1 MKKKRIIFMGTPDI
15 SAAYLD
21 SLISND
27 YNIIAVYSQPPREK
41 DRGLNIKIS
50 PVQELALNNK
60 LAIYN
65 PIKFDKNEIYNFKK
79 LKPDLVIVMAY
90 GLLLP
95 VAILKIPFYGCVN
108 IHVSLL
114 PRWRGAAP
122 IEYAIMNGDKETGI
136 TIFKLEEKLDS
147 GPIISQ
153 SKIII
158 DDDITKQKLINK
170 LNTIGIKLL
179 LTSLPNMFTNKD
191 IYEKQDEDLSTYANK
206 ITSLTTKIDFNKNVN
221 EVFNKIKAFS
231 PKPAAW
237 FIYNNERIKI
247 IEASIVLGDYSPS
260 TIINNKFNIGCHG
273 GKICP
278 ILIQREGKKPMMI
291 ENFLRGF
298 NFNIGQKV
306 NV

>member
-50 PVQELALNNK
+50 PVQELALKNK

-158 DDDITKQKLINK
+158 DDNITKQKLINK

>member
-50 PVQELALNNK
+50 PVQELALKNK

>member
-1 MKKKRIIFMGTPDI
+1 MGTPDI

-50 PVQELALNNK
+50 PVQELALKNK

>member
-15 SAAYLD
+15 ASVYLN
-21 SLISND
+21 SLIINN
-27 YNIIAVYSQPPREK
+27 YNIIAVYSQPPRKK
-41 DRGLNIKIS
+41 DRGLNIKVS
-50 PVQELALNNK
+50 SVQELALKNN
-60 LAIYN
+60 LDIYN
-65 PIKFDKNEIYNFKK
+65 PVKFNENEINNFKK
-79 LKPDLVIVMAY
+79 LKPDLVVVMAY

-95 VAILKIPFYGCVN
+95 VEILNLPFFGCIN

>member
-50 PVQELALNNK
+50 PVQELALKNK

-179 LTSLPNMFTNKD
+179 LTSLPNMFNNKD
-191 IYEKQDEDLSTYANK
+191 ILLK
-206 ITSLTTKIDFNKNVN
+206 
-221 EVFNKIKAFS
+221 
-231 PKPAAW
+231 
-237 FIYNNERIKI
+237 
-247 IEASIVLGDYSPS
+247 
-260 TIINNKFNIGCHG
+260 
-273 GKICP
+273 
-278 ILIQREGKKPMMI
+278 
-291 ENFLRGF
+291 
-298 NFNIGQKV
+298 
-306 NV
+306 

>member
-1 MKKKRIIFMGTPDI
+1 MGTPDI

-50 PVQELALNNK
+50 PVQELALKNK

-158 DDDITKQKLINK
+158 DDNITKQKLINK

>member
-50 PVQELALNNK
+50 PVQELALKNK

-95 VAILKIPFYGCVN
+95 VAILKTPFFGCVN

>member
-1 MKKKRIIFMGTPDI
+1 
-15 SAAYLD
+15 
-21 SLISND
+21 
-27 YNIIAVYSQPPREK
+27 
-41 DRGLNIKIS
+41 
-50 PVQELALNNK
+50 
-60 LAIYN
+60 
-65 PIKFDKNEIYNFKK
+65 
-79 LKPDLVIVMAY
+79 
-90 GLLLP
+90 
-95 VAILKIPFYGCVN
+95 
-108 IHVSLL
+108 
-114 PRWRGAAP
+114 
-122 IEYAIMNGDKETGI
+122 
-136 TIFKLEEKLDS
+136 
-147 GPIISQ
+147 
-153 SKIII
+153 
-158 DDDITKQKLINK
+158 
-170 LNTIGIKLL
+170 
-179 LTSLPNMFTNKD
+179 MFTNKD